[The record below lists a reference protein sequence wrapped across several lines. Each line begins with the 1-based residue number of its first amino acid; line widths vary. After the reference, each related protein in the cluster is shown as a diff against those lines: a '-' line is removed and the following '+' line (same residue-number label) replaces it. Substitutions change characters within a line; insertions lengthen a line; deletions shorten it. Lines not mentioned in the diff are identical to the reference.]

1 MKKTKIVL
9 LLVALFFLIA
19 SGGCRWLLINRDR
32 YEAEALA
39 IFEHAEEYYKKASY
53 DEAIKEC
60 SALIKGYPRSVL
72 VDDAY
77 YMASLC
83 FTKKKDWQHAVG
95 SAQKLEKYFPKSPL
109 VLKSQII
116 LAEGY
121 EYLKLYPQALTAYIE
136 TYLSTENPTE
146 RNRASSGAKN
156 LLGREEDY
164 SVLSALYKRYGETE
178 AAEWLLYR
186 LGTRAYEVEDY
197 ASSDTYFAEL
207 RRRFPHSPYI
217 DKIGGMETS
226 AAVLK
231 GKFVC
236 GLLLPLSGDF
246 SEFGHMVKEGVELA
260 HKEEGMTTLHLEL
273 YDTHSDPGE
282 AAKGVQYLI
291 SKGAKAIIGPL
302 TSAEVNATAK
312 IASQAGVAMIS
323 PTSTDP
329 NLLYLNDC
337 LFQLNSYAEEETR
350 EIARYAARKG
360 LQKFG
365 ILYPQ
370 TEQGKALADI
380 FATTVSA
387 EGGSV
392 LYSYPLTDTV
402 VEMKQTFLEI
412 RHKGAQAIFLPFDRQ
427 QLLSVVPQIAY
438 YRMKVNMLGI
448 DDFADREI
456 LRRGDTP
463 FEGVWFAATSGKL
476 GSEMELNTFYGK
488 YNNQYGKDPDW
499 AATLGYD
506 AYGFLYDALKE
517 GKDLSLCQAMRKLQ
531 DRRGILGRLLYLTDP
546 EDPAVRIYT
555 IYKNEIKEIK

>member
-1 MKKTKIVL
+1 MNIPKVL
-9 LLVALFFLIA
+9 RLTVVVFLLSLSGCTWFF
-19 SGGCRWLLINRDR
+19 INRDR
-32 YEAEALA
+32 YEAEALRIFQKAEDHYKNGDYEDA
-39 IFEHAEEYYKKASY
+39 IN
-53 DEAIKEC
+53 EC
-60 SALIKGYPRSVL
+60 SALISGYPRSQL

-77 YMASLC
+77 YMASLS
-83 FTKKKDWQHAVG
+83 FARKEDWRHAVG
-95 SAQKLEKYFPKSPL
+95 AAQNLARHDPKSPL
-109 VLKSQII
+109 VAKSQII

-121 EYLKLYPQALTAYIE
+121 EHLKIYPKALSAYLE
-136 TYLSTENPTE
+136 TYLLTNNATE
-146 RNRASSGAKN
+146 RNRAESQAKN

-164 SVLSALYKRYGETE
+164 TVLTSLYKRYQETE
-178 AAEWLLYR
+178 VAEWLLYR

-197 ASSDTYFAEL
+197 ASSERYFAEL

-231 GKFVC
+231 GEFVC
-236 GLLLPLSGDF
+236 GLLLPLSGGF
-246 SEFGHMVKEGVELA
+246 AEFGHQVKEGVELA
-260 HKEEGMTTLHLEL
+260 HKLEGRSTVYLEI
-273 YDTHSDPGE
+273 YDTRSDPGE

-291 SKGAKAIIGPL
+291 SEGAKAIIGPL
-302 TSAEVNATAK
+302 TSAEVRATAR

-329 NLLYLNDC
+329 NLLFLNDC

-360 LQKFG
+360 LKKFG

-370 TEQGKALADI
+370 TEQGKSLADV

-387 EGGSV
+387 EGGTV
-392 LYSYPLTDTV
+392 LYSYPLNDTV
-402 VEMKQTFLEI
+402 VAMKQTFLAI

-438 YRMKVNMLGI
+438 YRMRVNILGI

-463 FEGVWFAATSGKL
+463 FEGAWFAATPGKL
-476 GSEMELNTFYGK
+476 TSDVACNTFFSHYK
-488 YNNQYGKDPDW
+488 KSYSKDPDW

-506 AYGFLYDALKE
+506 AYGFLYDALSE
-517 GKDLSLCQAMRKLQ
+517 GKDLSLCQAMRMLE
-531 DRRGILGRLLYLTDP
+531 DRRGVLGRLVYLTDP
-546 EDPAVRIYT
+546 ANPAIRIYT
-555 IYKNEIKEIK
+555 IYKNEVKEIK